1 MSAFIKDIIF
11 GENSVYNKF
20 YDEDNASNYDTL
32 ANSNFNNAHI
42 NKNVDDVESAIG
54 HDEITI
60 HPNSNFGNMTDA
72 NITAIKVASRV
83 QIWKKTFCQNSD
95 KFGYG
100 FIKTGIMFMHLFCIY
115 KKPIIYNL
123 KLIHSKSP

>member
-1 MSAFIKDIIF
+1 MSVFIKDIIF

-20 YDEDNASNYDTL
+20 YDEDNASNDTL
-32 ANSNFNNAHI
+32 ANSNFSNAYI
-42 NKNVDDVESAIG
+42 NKNVNDVESAIG

-60 HPNSNFGNMTDA
+60 HPNSKFGNMTDA

-83 QIWKKTFCQNSD
+83 QIWKKRFCQNSD

-100 FIKTGIMFMHLFCIY
+100 FVKTGIMFMHLFCIY

-123 KLIHSKSP
+123 KLIRSTSP

>member
-1 MSAFIKDIIF
+1 MSVFIKDIIF

-20 YDEDNASNYDTL
+20 YDEDNASNDTL
-32 ANSNFNNAHI
+32 ANSNFSNAYI
-42 NKNVDDVESAIG
+42 NKNVNDVESAIG

-60 HPNSNFGNMTDA
+60 HPNSKFGNMTGA

-83 QIWKKTFCQNSD
+83 QIWKKRFCQNSD

-100 FIKTGIMFMHLFCIY
+100 FVKTGIMFMHLFCIY

-123 KLIHSKSP
+123 KLIRSTSP